1 MIDIIK
7 KEKEKK
13 KKKQESNYMKTIPM
27 MDKTIP

>member
-7 KEKEKK
+7 KEKEK

>member
-13 KKKQESNYMKTIPM
+13 KKQENNYMKTIPM

>member
-13 KKKQESNYMKTIPM
+13 KKQENNYMKTIPM
-27 MDKTIP
+27 MDKTLP